1 MLVKKNLSLYQVIN
15 YTWKVD
21 ISMVLF
27 CSIIYL
33 VDQYVMTKFVLP
45 IAYPSLM
52 GTAIA
57 FFIGF
62 NNNQAYGRWWEARI
76 IWGGLVN
83 DSRSWARNLVAYNKD
98 QTLAKKMIRRHIAFV
113 YALSSSLRKDDANTS
128 YAAYLT
134 QDDLNLLNP
143 NYHRANEILQ
153 LQAHD
158 LNKLRQTC
166 AIDDFVF
173 ASLNN
178 LLQNFCDGLGKSER
192 INNTIYPI
200 TYVYFTQLF
209 IWLFIALITMSTSSL
224 IGISSIILGWLMGF
238 VFNAIHFNAIH
249 FNGMSLM
256 NPFSHNPAGIPINS
270 ITRTIEINLLQT
282 LKSSTIPEPLGIIN
296 NEYIM

>member
-1 MLVKKNLSLYQVIN
+1 MLVKKNLSLYQVIS

-21 ISMVLF
+21 ISMLLF
-27 CSIIYL
+27 CTLVYL
-33 VDQYVMTKFVLP
+33 VDQYIFTKTMLP

-76 IWGGLVN
+76 IWGALVN
-83 DSRSWARNLVAYNKD
+83 DSRSWARSLVAYSKD
-98 QTLAKKMIRRHIAFV
+98 QLKAENMIRRHIAFL
-113 YALSSSLRKDDANTS
+113 YALSCSLRKDHANTS
-128 YAAYLT
+128 YATYLT
-134 QDDLNLLNP
+134 TDELNSLNP

-158 LNKLRQTC
+158 LNKLRQDS
-166 AIDDFVF
+166 AIDEFVF
-173 ASLNN
+173 ASLNS
-178 LLQNFCDGLGKSER
+178 LLQNFCNGMGKSER
-192 INNTIYPI
+192 INSTIYPI

-209 IWLFIALITMSTSSL
+209 IWLFIALITMSTSGL
-224 IGISSIILGWLMGF
+224 IGIASIALGWLMGF
-238 VFNAIHFNAIH
+238 VFNAIHFN
-249 FNGMSLM
+249 GMSLM
-256 NPFSHNPAGIPINS
+256 NPFDHNPAGIPISS

-282 LKSSTIPEPLGIIN
+282 LKSSNIPEPLGVIN

>member
-1 MLVKKNLSLYQVIN
+1 MLVKKNLSLYQVIS

-21 ISMVLF
+21 ISMLLF
-27 CSIIYL
+27 CTLVYL
-33 VDQYVMTKFVLP
+33 VDQYIFTKTILP

-76 IWGGLVN
+76 IWGALVN
-83 DSRSWARNLVAYNKD
+83 DSRSWARSLVAYSKD
-98 QTLAKKMIRRHIAFV
+98 QLKAENMIRRHIAFL
-113 YALSSSLRKDDANTS
+113 YALSCSLRKDHANTS
-128 YAAYLT
+128 YATYLT
-134 QDDLNLLNP
+134 TDELNSLNP

-158 LNKLRQTC
+158 LNKLRQDS
-166 AIDDFVF
+166 AIDEFVF
-173 ASLNN
+173 ASLNS
-178 LLQNFCDGLGKSER
+178 LLQNFCNGMGKSER
-192 INNTIYPI
+192 INSTIYPI

-209 IWLFIALITMSTSSL
+209 IWLFIALITMSTSGL
-224 IGISSIILGWLMGF
+224 IGIASIALGWLMGF
-238 VFNAIHFNAIH
+238 VFNAIHFN
-249 FNGMSLM
+249 GMSLM
-256 NPFSHNPAGIPINS
+256 NPFDHNPAGIPISS

-282 LKSSTIPEPLGIIN
+282 LKSSNIPEPLGVIN

>member
-1 MLVKKNLSLYQVIN
+1 MLVKKNLSLYQVIS

-21 ISMVLF
+21 ISMLLF
-27 CSIIYL
+27 CTLVYL
-33 VDQYVMTKFVLP
+33 VDQYIFTKTMLP

-76 IWGGLVN
+76 IWGALVN
-83 DSRSWARNLVAYNKD
+83 DSRSWGRSLVAYSKD
-98 QTLAKKMIRRHIAFV
+98 QLKAENMIRRHIAFL
-113 YALSSSLRKDDANTS
+113 YALSCSLRKDHANTS
-128 YAAYLT
+128 YATYLT
-134 QDDLNLLNP
+134 IDELNSLNP

-158 LNKLRQTC
+158 LNKLRQDG
-166 AIDDFVF
+166 AIDEFIF
-173 ASLNN
+173 ASLNS
-178 LLQNFCDGLGKSER
+178 LLQNFCNGMGKSER
-192 INNTIYPI
+192 INSTIYPI

-209 IWLFIALITMSTSSL
+209 IWLFIALITMSTSGL
-224 IGISSIILGWLMGF
+224 IGIASIALGWLMGF
-238 VFNAIHFNAIH
+238 VFNAIHFN
-249 FNGMSLM
+249 GMSLM
-256 NPFSHNPAGIPINS
+256 NPFDHNPAGIPISS

-282 LKSSTIPEPLGIIN
+282 LKSSNIPEPLGVIN

>member
-1 MLVKKNLSLYQVIN
+1 MLVKKNLSLYQVIS

-21 ISMVLF
+21 ISMLLF
-27 CSIIYL
+27 CTLVYL
-33 VDQYVMTKFVLP
+33 VDQYIFTKTMLP

-76 IWGGLVN
+76 IWGALVN
-83 DSRSWARNLVAYNKD
+83 DSRSWARSLVAYSKD
-98 QTLAKKMIRRHIAFV
+98 QIKAEKMIRRHIAFL
-113 YALSSSLRKDDANTS
+113 YALSCSLRKDNTNTN
-128 YAAYLT
+128 YTTYLT
-134 QDDLNLLNP
+134 TDELNSLNP

-153 LQAHD
+153 FQAQD
-158 LNKLRQTC
+158 LNTLLQTG
-166 AIDDFVF
+166 AIDEFVF
-173 ASLNN
+173 ASLNS
-178 LLQNFCDGLGKSER
+178 LLQNFCDGMGKSER

-238 VFNAIHFNAIH
+238 VFNAIHFN
-249 FNGMSLM
+249 GMSLM
-256 NPFSHNPAGIPINS
+256 NPFSHNPAGIPISS
-270 ITRTIEINLLQT
+270 ITRSIEINLLQT
-282 LKSSTIPEPLGIIN
+282 LKSSNIPEPLGIIN